1 MKATQLGICKQT
13 VTLKGLHSPKQ
24 NLGILKQ
31 FNAWV
36 TFIAMAIMIS
46 GLRGTLFP
54 NNAPPPPLP
63 LVPQTSPTT
72 RLLGSRTKGSLGLT
86 ADNFLSLGSPVGSVE
101 TPLSV
106 HWRRKS
112 DTYPDLLQ
120 VPIRSWAASSLTL
133 RLQKQIYWGRFSG

>member
-1 MKATQLGICKQT
+1 MEATQLSICKQT

-36 TFIAMAIMIS
+36 TFIAIAIMIS

-54 NNAPPPPLP
+54 NNAPPPLP

-72 RLLGSRTKGSLGLT
+72 RLLGSRTKGSLALT
-86 ADNFLSLGSPVGSVE
+86 ADDFLSLGSPVESVE

-106 HWRRKS
+106 H
-112 DTYPDLLQ
+112 
-120 VPIRSWAASSLTL
+120 
-133 RLQKQIYWGRFSG
+133 